1 MELTGEE
8 MEPSTS
14 DSSHHD
20 NTTVRDACAGV
31 ARFLSKQR
39 RSLALH
45 KARRYSWLRQRL
57 RKRREWQWESRCE
70 WESHHV
76 GFPYGRA

>member
-39 RSLALH
+39 SAQIVSTSQSTSVFV
-45 KARRYSWLRQRL
+45 ATTT
-57 RKRREWQWESRCE
+57 
-70 WESHHV
+70 
-76 GFPYGRA
+76 AT